1 MATIEIT
8 EPLRSFYCEL
18 SVLKK
23 KKVWKRAKIFLL
35 PSQAKVAPPV
45 SSILGQ
51 FGINLIGFCEKFNTA
66 SKHLD
71 QDIPVSVYIVVF
83 SDKTFRFK
91 IKPISLNEL
100 AFSCNFNSFL
110 FKDIF
115 LSNDK
120 KNDFLVSFYKFYLCS
135 SHQIGVFDYMFPCKE
150 SLVHIKSLISY
161 LKSYSNKKY

>member
-1 MATIEIT
+1 MVIVEIT
-8 EPLRSFYCEL
+8 EFLRNFYCEL
-18 SVLKK
+18 SSLKK

-51 FGINLIGFCEKFNTA
+51 FGINLLGFCEKFNSA

-91 IKPISLNEL
+91 IKSVSLNEL
-100 AFSCNFNSFL
+100 FFSCNFNSF
-110 FKDIF
+110 FFRDIF
-115 LSNDK
+115 LSDDK
-120 KNDFLVSFYKFYLCS
+120 KNDFLISFYKFYLCS
-135 SHQIGVFDYMFPCKE
+135 SYQKDSFDCMLPNKE
-150 SLVHIKSLISY
+150 SLTHLKSLISY
-161 LKSYSNKKY
+161 LKSYNKKY

>member
-1 MATIEIT
+1 MVAIEIN
-8 EPLRSFYCEL
+8 EPLQNFYCEL
-18 SVLKK
+18 SALKR
-23 KKVWKRAKIFLL
+23 KKVWKRAKIFLS
-35 PSQAKVAPPV
+35 PTQAKVAPPV

-51 FGINLIGFCEKFNTA
+51 FGINLLGFCERFNVA

-100 AFSCNFNSFL
+100 FFSCSFGSFFL
-110 FKDIF
+110 KDVF

-120 KNDFLVSFYKFYLCS
+120 KNSFLISFYKFYLCS
-135 SHQIGVFDYMFPCKE
+135 AYQIGNFEYRLPIKE
-150 SLVHIKSLISY
+150 SSLHIKLLISY
-161 LKSYSNKKY
+161 LKSYKNIN